1 MKEQDLIDL
10 GFERVD
16 VSAEESGDKPF
27 FYYVKD
33 FGEKNVLSLISP
45 PNDEVKDGEWYV
57 GVFEDDSI
65 RIDKLKDLE
74 DFIEVVTRITNK

>member
-10 GFERVD
+10 GFERID
-16 VSAEESGDKPF
+16 VSAEESGADA
-27 FYYVKD
+27 FYYYIRD
-33 FGEKNVLSLISP
+33 FGERNVLSLISSS
-45 PNDEVKDGEWYV
+45 NDEVKDGEWYV
-57 GVFEDDSI
+57 EVFEDDSI

>member
-1 MKEQDLIDL
+1 MKEYLLVNL

-27 FYYVKD
+27 YYYLKN

-45 PNDEVKDGEWYV
+45 SNDEVEDGEWYV
-57 GVFEDDSI
+57 EVFEDDSV
-65 RIDKLKDLE
+65 RIDKLRDLE
-74 DFIEVVTRITNK
+74 DFVEIVTRIVNK

>member
-33 FGEKNVLSLISP
+33 FGEKNVLSLIST

-57 GVFEDDSI
+57 EVFEDDSI